1 MKISMPPC
9 VTIHAWSIES
19 IGINATST
27 LFSTTSGAWPTANL
41 AIFIPFR
48 ATSNFVATKMFA
60 ASGSGVNGTGK
71 IDVGIYTA
79 DGTLIVSSG
88 SVIQTNAV
96 SLQEFDI
103 TDTAIAPGLYYLAV
117 SLDNTANTL
126 YRISGT
132 VPGTRSLGLLQQASA
147 HPLPASATYATMAST
162 IYPLIGLTTRT
173 LV

>member
-1 MKISMPPC
+1 MTIFLPPC
-9 VTIHAWSIES
+9 ITIHTWSIES
-19 IGINATST
+19 LGANASAKIAYATSA
-27 LFSTTSGAWPTANL
+27 AWPANNL
-41 AIFIPFR
+41 ALFIPFR
-48 ATSNFVATKMFA
+48 SMSNFVATKMFA

-79 DGTLIVSSG
+79 DGTRIVSSG

-103 TDTAIAPGLYYLAV
+103 ADTAIAPGLYYLAV

-126 YRISGT
+126 YRISGS

-147 HPLPASATYATMAST
+147 HPLPAAATYASMASV
-162 IYPLIGLTTRT
+162 INPLIGLTTRT